1 MKNTN
6 HIIYIGICAILTSR
20 MGEQGEHESIEKM
33 ENINQTTKT
42 LYLFTKTLYF
52 AVFMST
58 VEKIIKYTLGYT

>member
-1 MKNTN
+1 
-6 HIIYIGICAILTSR
+6 

-58 VEKIIKYTLGYT
+58 VEKIITYTLGEHDPGSAPN

>member
-1 MKNTN
+1 
-6 HIIYIGICAILTSR
+6 

-58 VEKIIKYTLGYT
+58 VEKIIKYTLGEHDPGSAPN